1 MKKFDAYV
9 QEANR
14 LCDKVL
20 AESNDGIASQRLLH
34 MQEKISRYELTMYQ
48 KYFLLQQ
55 LSATRE
61 IMHAQ
66 NESIIQNGTRT
77 EHNEY
82 CL

>member
-14 LCDKVL
+14 LCDKAL
-20 AESNDGIASQRLLH
+20 AESNASIASQRLLH
-34 MQEKISRYELTMYQ
+34 MHEKISRSKLTVYQ
-48 KYFLLQQ
+48 KYFLLRQ
-55 LSATRE
+55 LRATRE

-66 NESIIQNGTRT
+66 NESIIQNSTRT
-77 EHNEY
+77 EQNEY

>member
-9 QEANR
+9 QKANR

-20 AESNDGIASQRLLH
+20 AESNVGIASQRLLH
-34 MQEKISRYELTMYQ
+34 MQERISRSELKVYQ
-48 KYFLLQQ
+48 KYFLLRQ
-55 LSATRE
+55 LRATRE
-61 IMHAQ
+61 IMHTQ

-77 EHNEY
+77 EQNEY